1 MAQPRF
7 CSAVVHGGVGSSAG
21 PWPRRA
27 WYLASLAER
36 SLPCHTPHN
45 LSFKCTQPVAFA
57 LSGKQVI
64 SSRSTV
70 VIRDKHPKLQLT
82 HPSVMDCA
90 AYLAIIF
97 YHVVIFCAVLC
108 MLGSV
113 YSSRMPVFQGRLT
126 PEWWKWERQVIHFS
140 KLAVPPHF
148 RHLGTI
154 MSCIA
159 PQPCFN
165 RVIWKT
171 DWKLEMSLEENDI
184 ELFTHIQ
191 QRPAGLHADVLSTYF
206 LSLMFNSAQSL

>member
-1 MAQPRF
+1 M
-7 CSAVVHGGVGSSAG
+7 HGGVGSSAG

-36 SLPCHTPHN
+36 SLPCHSPHN
-45 LSFKCTQPVAFA
+45 PSFKCTQPVAFA
-57 LSGKQVI
+57 LSGKQVV
-64 SSRSTV
+64 SSKSTV

-108 MLGSV
+108 MLGTV
-113 YSSRMPVFQGRLT
+113 YSSWMPVFQGRLT

-148 RHLGTI
+148 RQLGTI

-159 PQPCFN
+159 PQPCY
-165 RVIWKT
+165 IE
-171 DWKLEMSLEENDI
+171 DWLK
-184 ELFTHIQ
+184 
-191 QRPAGLHADVLSTYF
+191 AGNEPWRKWHRTIYPY
-206 LSLMFNSAQSL
+206 SAAASRTSCWCTVNISPQPYV